1 MHRCIASL
9 IIDGKILHHAH
20 IFLVTENWLWLST
33 VLPTTLLALLVLP
46 PLKDAS
52 ITESIALP
60 DAVLYLDLLRP
71 LYICLEYKYL
81 VIDSE
86 ELCYNLYVESS
97 YSFSLFFSRILV
109 ISYKN
114 H

>member
-1 MHRCIASL
+1 MAKFSVMHM
-9 IIDGKILHHAH
+9 
-20 IFLVTENWLWLST
+20 FLVTENWLLA
-33 VLPTTLLALLVLP
+33 LYCTTYHITALLVLP

-52 ITESIALP
+52 ITESVALP
-60 DAVLYLDLLRP
+60 DAVLPLDLLSP

-81 VIDSE
+81 VLDSE

-97 YSFSLFFSRILV
+97 FTPSLIFFRILA
-109 ISYKN
+109 ISYKS